1 MVQRNNKAYIILHD
15 IRSAANVG
23 SIFRTADGAGVS
35 KIYVTGYTPAPVDR
49 FGRARGDIVK
59 VALGAEKS
67 VPWEQGHTITAC
79 IKRLQKEGVQVVAV
93 EQAPGARDYKSYR
106 PHFPAAFVFGNEV
119 RGLSNAVRKASDLT
133 IEIPMHGS
141 KESLNVSVA
150 AGIVL
155 FAALVA

>member
-1 MVQRNNKAYIILHD
+1 MVQRNNKAYIILHN

-35 KIYVTGYTPAPVDR
+35 KIYITGYTPSPVDR
-49 FGRARGDIVK
+49 FGRDRSDIAK
-59 VALGAEKS
+59 VALGAQHS
-67 VPWEQGHTITAC
+67 VLWGRERNITAC
-79 IKRLQKEGVQVVAV
+79 IKKLQREGIQVVAV
-93 EQAPGARDYKSYR
+93 EQDPNARNYKTYT

-119 RGLSNAVRKASDLT
+119 RGLSNAVQKACDVT
-133 IEIPMHGS
+133 IEIPMYGS

-150 AGIVL
+150 AGVVL